1 MLVHRGGATTTCPH
15 DGLRNIGTF
24 FHSST
29 CSACIPQQ
37 PNVNSWASTTITVQA
52 NLIVVLLEVRPVFE
66 ILDVLAEPRKLL
78 ARERVGEPHLVLLG
92 ELADAVAQEQH
103 HADEERRD
111 GAVRDRVLSD
121 REPRRGQRRL
131 ELLDRLQE
139 GLDALPEEEGVLER
153 GLDPAVVDLNEPARL
168 RTEDGVLGEEP
179 GVGEEVRDELDQC
192 EGLGELLRLGRR
204 LLRGNIGSAVR
215 DRRNLRVGEIMLAPR
230 IHMPAKHYAYASA
243 GVDLIVPLRL
253 CASVGE
259 VVRDVFGPC
268 FVEGKANPMRI
279 GRVLSGWRYCQCRV
293 SSVSFGDHVPV
304 QCRTEC
310 VVRRTCCAKA

>member
-1 MLVHRGGATTTCPH
+1 MT
-15 DGLRNIGTF
+15 
-24 FHSST
+24 
-29 CSACIPQQ
+29 
-37 PNVNSWASTTITVQA
+37 
-52 NLIVVLLEVRPVFE
+52 
-66 ILDVLAEPRKLL
+66 
-78 ARERVGEPHLVLLG
+78 
-92 ELADAVAQEQH
+92 QEQH

-179 GVGEEVRDELDQC
+179 GVGEEVRDELDEC

-215 DRRNLRVGEIMLAPR
+215 DRRNLRVVKIN
-230 IHMPAKHYAYASA
+230 
-243 GVDLIVPLRL
+243 
-253 CASVGE
+253 
-259 VVRDVFGPC
+259 VRTIN
-268 FVEGKANPMRI
+268 E
-279 GRVLSGWRYCQCRV
+279 CR
-293 SSVSFGDHVPV
+293 
-304 QCRTEC
+304 
-310 VVRRTCCAKA
+310 